1 MKKTWT
7 LIIGPL
13 ALGMSAFLSIPAPT
27 RAQAAEDFF
36 KQNCVAC
43 HTIGGGR
50 LIGPDLKDVTK
61 SKDRAWLVKFM
72 QNPQAMIDSKDA
84 YAAQLLQEAHG
95 VVMPTLP
102 GMTPDLANA
111 LLDFTE
117 GKGGAGQ
124 AAAAAGPAISER
136 EFTANDAAAG
146 RQIFLGEQP
155 LANGGPPCVSC
166 HSLGTIPGLG
176 GGRLGPDLTQALD
189 RLGGRKGLSIWLSSP
204 PTPTMQSLFSKRAL
218 QPDEIFALLAA
229 LDDAGKTSQPVGAT
243 LTWKFFLLGFIGM
256 LAGLA
261 LIQLAW
267 RSRFR
272 AVRRVMVHGQ
282 LGGGQ

>member
-1 MKKTWT
+1 MRKTWT
-7 LIIGPL
+7 LTIGLPV
-13 ALGMSAFLSIPAPT
+13 LGISAFLSIPTPT
-27 RAQAAEDFF
+27 RAQAADDFF

-124 AAAAAGPAISER
+124 AAAAGPAISER
-136 EFTANDAAAG
+136 EFTANDATAG

-166 HSLGTIPGLG
+166 HSLGTIRGLG

-189 RLGGRKGLSIWLSSP
+189 RLGGRKGLGIWLSSP

-229 LDDAGKTSQPVGAT
+229 IDDAGKTSQPVGAA
-243 LTWKFFLLGFIGM
+243 LTWKFFVLGFIGM

-267 RSRFR
+267 RGRFR
-272 AVRRVMVHGQ
+272 AVRQVMVHGQ

>member
-1 MKKTWT
+1 MRKTWT
-7 LIIGPL
+7 LTIGL
-13 ALGMSAFLSIPAPT
+13 LVLGMSALLSVPAPT
-27 RAQAAEDFF
+27 RAQAAEDYFR
-36 KQNCVAC
+36 QNCVAC

-50 LIGPDLKDVTK
+50 LIGPDLKGVTK

-72 QNPQAMIDSKDA
+72 QNPQAMIDSKDL
-84 YAAQLLQEAHG
+84 YAAQLFQEAHG

-117 GKGGAGQ
+117 GKGGTGQ
-124 AAAAAGPAISER
+124 AVAAGPAINER

-166 HSLGTIPGLG
+166 HSLGTMPGLG

-189 RLGGRKGLSIWLSSP
+189 RLGGRKGLGIWLSSP

-218 QPDEIFALLAA
+218 QPDEIFVLLAA
-229 LDDAGKTSQPVGAT
+229 LDDAGKTSQPVGAN

-256 LAGLA
+256 LAALA

-267 RSRFR
+267 RGRFR
-272 AVRRVMVHGQ
+272 AVRQVMVHGQ